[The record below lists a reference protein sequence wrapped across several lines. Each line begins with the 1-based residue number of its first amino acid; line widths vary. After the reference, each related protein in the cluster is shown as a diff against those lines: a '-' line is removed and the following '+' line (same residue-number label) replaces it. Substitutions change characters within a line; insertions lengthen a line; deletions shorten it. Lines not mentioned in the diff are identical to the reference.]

1 VEAVDSVDTLDWTN
15 DGSFPVC
22 GFTRQ
27 NSTSFLDW
35 VDFWSTHRTRTR
47 IGGSLCAG
55 YVYVA
60 TNQSPEFISSSSHQ
74 HSNRD
79 KIMSLQ
85 LRLFGGNSDA
95 GKLTASN
102 DGGHTIDKSKVLAAT
117 DAAAISPTNPGKFD
131 SIRSVP
137 VVPSPR
143 YFDREQADKLK
154 ELAKEKTDG
163 ARQSKRAYKALT
175 KIEAADKTV
184 HKEHRKYEGAVAE
197 NELGKKRADAGLAKK
212 LHGLRPGYARLG
224 VGIDK
229 AENDARTRID
239 AIKAKLT
246 GGTN

>member
-1 VEAVDSVDTLDWTN
+1 
-15 DGSFPVC
+15 
-22 GFTRQ
+22 
-27 NSTSFLDW
+27 
-35 VDFWSTHRTRTR
+35 
-47 IGGSLCAG
+47 
-55 YVYVA
+55 
-60 TNQSPEFISSSSHQ
+60 
-74 HSNRD
+74 
-79 KIMSLQ
+79 MSLQ
-85 LRLFGGNSDA
+85 RRLFGGGQAA
-95 GKLTASN
+95 GKITASN
-102 DGGHTIDKSKVLAAT
+102 DGGHAIDKSNVLAST
-117 DAAAISPTNPGKFD
+117 DASVITPLNPGNFS

-137 VVPSPR
+137 VVPDPR

-163 ARQSKRAYKALT
+163 ARQSKGADKALT

-224 VGIDK
+224 LGIDK

-246 GGTN
+246 GGAN